1 MHVIALLLAISL
13 NFLPGHARRSPA
25 EPRVTCGITTVG
37 YRFIGSP
44 GQQFTYA
51 GDVYRIPQSRWIELI
66 ADSSRTTYEIGG
78 RELPLNVWPADEFGF
93 RTVRMPEVRP

>member
-1 MHVIALLLAISL
+1 MI
-13 NFLPGHARRSPA
+13 
-25 EPRVTCGITTVG
+25 CGITTVG

-51 GDVYRIPQSRWIELI
+51 GDVYRIPQRRWIELI
-66 ADSSRTTYEIGG
+66 ADSSSNTTYHAGG

-93 RTVRMPEVRP
+93 RTVHVPEAQP